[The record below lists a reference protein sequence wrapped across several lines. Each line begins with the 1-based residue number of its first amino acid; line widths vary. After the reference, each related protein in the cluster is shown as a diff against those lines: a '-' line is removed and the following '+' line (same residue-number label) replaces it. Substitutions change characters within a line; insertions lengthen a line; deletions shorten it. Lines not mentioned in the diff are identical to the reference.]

1 MLIWLVLFKFSG
13 ERLHIFVY
21 VAPNAGTRTQR
32 RTQTTEMELWM
43 ERVPESI
50 KKAVK
55 REAEMLASERAAIQ
69 QEELVRIILSKYL
82 CQNVENI
89 FL

>member
-1 MLIWLVLFKFSG
+1 
-13 ERLHIFVY
+13 
-21 VAPNAGTRTQR
+21 
-32 RTQTTEMELWM
+32 M

-55 REAEMLASERAAIQ
+55 REAEMLASERAAMK
-69 QEELVRIILSKYL
+69 QEELVRIILSKHL

>member
-1 MLIWLVLFKFSG
+1 
-13 ERLHIFVY
+13 
-21 VAPNAGTRTQR
+21 
-32 RTQTTEMELWM
+32 M

-50 KKAVK
+50 KKAAK
-55 REAEMLASERAAIQ
+55 REPVMLASERAAMQ

>member
-1 MLIWLVLFKFSG
+1 MKNSK
-13 ERLHIFVY
+13 
-21 VAPNAGTRTQR
+21 
-32 RTQTTEMELWM
+32 EMELWM

-50 KKAVK
+50 KKAAK
-55 REAEMLASERAAIQ
+55 REAEMLASERAAMQ
-69 QEELVRIILSKYL
+69 QEELVRIILSKHL